1 MSSILATWL
10 NWYPEDFFQPPA
22 FPCLN
27 LLVAYLGLNF
37 PGSDL
42 EHQAKF
48 LLSELDHLEPTQ
60 GDAEGEEDP

>member
-27 LLVAYLGLNF
+27 MLVDYLGLNF

-42 EHQAKF
+42 EHQAQL
-48 LLSELDHLEPTQ
+48 LLSELEHREPTQ